1 MVGGWGWILAHIFK
15 TLRAFRRTIPVA
27 LCSSGLVGFGYFALC
42 CLVWLGVEWC
52 CLVLLGIAWGFH
64 KFTLNTFFSFPVLLI
79 TTTMHLGQNTRSLW
93 TVLDWRFLLGSSGVG
108 DAYMCAKH
116 SAKQCCKA
124 LLRFCVS
131 VSSGRASSLLGV
143 AWYCLVLLGVAWKF
157 HKWTHKQIQR
167 PKNGPTG
174 TKSGPKW
181 GPKRTP
187 KGALGPP
194 KAPGAL
200 QNELYP
206 MCGRPLD
213 RFRVR
218 FGLALGDQRAPWE
231 VQRELEER

>member
-1 MVGGWGWILAHIFK
+1 MSFRLLQLLFK

-27 LCSSGLVGFGYFALC
+27 LCSSGLVGFGYFAWC

-52 CLVLLGIAWGFH
+52 CLVLLGIAGGFH
-64 KFTLNTFFSFPVLLI
+64 AFTLNTYLRFPVLLI

-167 PKNGPTG
+167 SKMGQQEPNVAQNGVQKEPPRGPWASQRRPESSKTSFTQWVSSHWSDFG
-174 TKSGPKW
+174 TPFGGS
-181 GPKRTP
+181 
-187 KGALGPP
+187 KGALGGP
-194 KAPGAL
+194 KGA
-200 QNELYP
+200 
-206 MCGRPLD
+206 
-213 RFRVR
+213 
-218 FGLALGDQRAPWE
+218 
-231 VQRELEER
+231 